1 MNGSLLMASA
11 LVTTA
16 FLNVQTVLASDPGH
30 GAVSDAP
37 NNVATTKVV
46 ATSKVFGSSSFSHG
60 ASSPDASSHGNGAKG
75 HVVPASPGGDKHAS
89 AKASH
94 SGGAHWGYAGAGGPS
109 QWGDVKSEYATCKTG
124 RMQSPIDVRSSLV
137 VGVSK
142 ISFNY
147 KVSEL
152 ALWNNGHTV
161 QVDYASGSAMTVGGK
176 AYKLL
181 QFHFHTPS
189 EHLVDGKRYPL
200 EMHLVHK
207 SDDGTLAVAGVMI
220 APGAANIALEEIWGH
235 LPRKAGEKKQVDR
248 VAINARDLLPDT
260 DSYRHYKGSLTTP
273 PCSEGVRWFVL
284 DRPIKAS
291 ARQIST
297 IAGIMGAN
305 ARPSQPLNERLVISA
320 Q

>member
-1 MNGSLLMASA
+1 MNARLLTTTA

-16 FLNVQTVLASDPGH
+16 FLNVQIALAGDPAH
-30 GAVSDAP
+30 GAAS
-37 NNVATTKVV
+37 NRLAT
-46 ATSKVFGSSSFSHG
+46 ASKVFGGGSDSHG
-60 ASSPDASSHGNGAKG
+60 ATAAQAVPAGSGAK
-75 HVVPASPGGDKHAS
+75 HAGTN
-89 AKASH
+89 AGQA
-94 SGGAHWGYAGAGGPS
+94 GGAHWGYAGAGGPS
-109 QWGDVKSEYATCKTG
+109 QWGDLKSEYATCKTG
-124 RMQSPIDVRSSLV
+124 RMQSPIDVRGALV
-137 VGVSK
+137 VGASK

-147 KVSEL
+147 KLSEL
-152 ALWNNGHTV
+152 ALRNNGHTV
-161 QVDYASGSAMTVGGK
+161 QVDYANGSTMAVGGK
-176 AYKLL
+176 SYKLL

-207 SDDGTLAVAGVMI
+207 GDDGTLAVAGVMI
-220 APGAANIALEEIWGH
+220 EPGAANIALQEIWGH
-235 LPRKAGEKKQVDR
+235 LPRKAGEKKKVAG

-284 DRPIKAS
+284 DRPIEAS
-291 ARQIST
+291 AGQIAT